1 MTKAANLANLASN
14 TNFGILNIVRG
25 GTGLGEFTGNGILV
39 YEGGDSL
46 RLSYAN
52 TNYGGTGLTSFEQ
65 DGALYAVN
73 TTTLVSG
80 TLPVVSG
87 GTGANTL
94 ANNALVVGRGV
105 DPVYT
110 ISPGAANNILMSDG
124 TRWNS
129 NTISDISGR
138 LEFLG
143 GAQAWSNVTA
153 TRSVNTEYTNDTG
166 KPIMVSVIAFS
177 SSSGT
182 KLAMNVGSVNIS
194 NTSIATQTQTI
205 STVVPSGDTYMIYT
219 TNTSTTIVN
228 SWAELR

>member
-110 ISPGAANNILMSDG
+110 ISPGPLNNILMSDG

-129 NTISDISGR
+129 NTLSDISGR

-143 GAQAWSNVTA
+143 GAQSWSNVTA

-177 SSSGT
+177 SSSDT